1 MILTMSDI
9 LLRVYLPL
17 QVRFKHLLLIWS
29 ISLMLTLII
38 VRSLLAG
45 VLVRIQLKCS
55 LNTLPFLSIILHFY
69 IHRKF
74 SINIIT

>member
-17 QVRFKHLLLIWS
+17 QVRLKLLLLMWS
-29 ISLMLTLII
+29 ISLVIDIVISTRYLHCII

-45 VLVRIQLKCS
+45 VLVRIQ
-55 LNTLPFLSIILHFY
+55 
-69 IHRKF
+69 
-74 SINIIT
+74 